1 MSKTKREVAMR
12 IREVLQNMLDGT
24 LTITVNGQ
32 GVKAVIE
39 DQGVCAVYC
48 ADTVEELLEKL
59 QSFDPLKLCRNN
71 CLDE

>member
-1 MSKTKREVAMR
+1 MGIKR
-12 IREVLQNMLDGT
+12 VLQNMLDGT

-39 DQGVCAVYC
+39 DQGVCQVYT

-59 QSFDPLKLCRNN
+59 SSFDPIKITNRNLN
-71 CLDE
+71 